1 MLLIVFVTLS
11 CSLTV
16 PSLGLRITGT
26 MKGFY
31 PLDTSQTWKRYSHYV
46 GKFGVNANQP
56 LYVYGSAIPN
66 ADISVA
72 SKMTLAVAPASK
84 WEEFKHLSEKSFD
97 NGEYTSVACND
108 TILSP
113 FRSSNCTYQNDQYY
127 RLVPCTGLCNDSRQK
142 ELPEG
147 ANFLFNLMPTNTEFY
162 YIFFIYCQL
171 QKQNSSCEW
180 TDSKAVDFKYSI
192 SVTRDPFSHH
202 NPFTFQFPAN
212 LEGLLVTFMIFAL
225 LYTTLII
232 AHFVMNFKRCR
243 TRKLCS
249 IHVLV
254 WLFTF
259 AMVMEFI
266 NMIFGLMHYAVYSS
280 NGQGSKAL
288 FYFKDLFNLVGD
300 WFLILVLILIASGW
314 QVTVKSIKWKYA
326 SFPIWA
332 GYILFSLIYYMWEIV
347 SE

>member
-11 CSLTV
+11 WCSLTV
-16 PSLGLRITGT
+16 PTLGLRIAGT
-26 MKGFY
+26 MKGLY
-31 PLDTSQTWKRYSHYV
+31 PLDNSLTWKRYSHYV
-46 GKFGVNANQP
+46 GKFGVNADQP
-56 LYVYGSAIPN
+56 LYVYGDASPYS
-66 ADISVA
+66 DVSVP
-72 SKMTLAVAPASK
+72 SKMTLVVAPASK
-84 WEEFKHLSEKSFD
+84 WEEFKDLSESSFKSHEF
-97 NGEYTSVACND
+97 TSVACND

-113 FRSSNCTYQNDQYY
+113 FRSSTCSTQNINQYY
-127 RLVPCTGLCNDSRQK
+127 RLVPCNGPCNDSRQDR
-142 ELPEG
+142 LPDG
-147 ANFLFNLMPTNTEFY
+147 ANFLFNVIPTNTEFY
-162 YIFFIYCQL
+162 YIFFIYCE
-171 QKQNSSCEW
+171 QKQSCEW
-180 TDSKAVDFKYSI
+180 TASKTVHFTYNI
-192 SVTRDPFSHH
+192 SVTHDPFSHH

-212 LEGLLVTFMIFAL
+212 LEGLLATYMVFAL

-232 AHFVMNFKRCR
+232 AHVVMNMKRCR
-243 TRKLCS
+243 SRNLCS

-254 WLFTF
+254 WLFSF

-266 NMIFGLMHYAVYSS
+266 NILFGVMHYAVYSS
-280 NGQGSKAL
+280 NGQGAKAL

-332 GYILFSLIYYMWEIV
+332 GYIVFSLVYYMWEIV